1 MPVIPK
7 KTPVQRQKLEIW
19 AFRKEVESLS
29 EKKSLLLYY
38 DYQQHF
44 NFLTDEQLGR
54 LIRAMF
60 DYEINR
66 VVPEFDEPVM
76 KMCFSFVQSNLDRDL
91 QKYIDK
97 CEKNAENGK
106 KGGRP
111 PKNQSDEQND
121 EQTDTTDEQREQT
134 NTANAEYSQSQDNET
149 VKRKAEFYS
158 KVKEYEEKN
167 NRK

>member
-7 KTPVQRQKLEIW
+7 KPLVRAAKSKIW

-44 NFLTDEQLGR
+44 NFLTDEQTGK
-54 LIRAMF
+54 IIKAMLS
-60 DYEINR
+60 YEING
-66 VVPEFDEPVM
+66 VFPEFDEPIM
-76 KMCFSFVQSNLDRDL
+76 QMTFSFIKSNLDRDM
-91 QKYIDK
+91 QKFLEK

-111 PKNQSDEQND
+111 KKQN
-121 EQTDTTDEQREQT
+121 EQTDTTDGQKEQT
-134 NTANAEYSQSQDNET
+134 NTANAEYSQSQSLNDSDDT
-149 VKRKAEFYS
+149 QKRKRHFSQTYG
-158 KVKEYEEKN
+158 N
-167 NRK
+167 M

>member
-1 MPVIPK
+1 MR
-7 KTPVQRQKLEIW
+7 KT
-19 AFRKEVESLS
+19 A

-38 DYQQHF
+38 DYLSHF
-44 NFLTDEQLGR
+44 SFLTDEQIGK
-54 LIRAMF
+54 IVRAMLS
-60 DYEINR
+60 YE
-66 VVPEFDEPVM
+66 VDGVLPEFDEPIM
-76 KMCFSFVQSNLDRDL
+76 KMTFSFIKSNLEREKK
-91 QKYIDK
+91 KYIER
-97 CEKNAENGK
+97 CQKNTENGK

>member
-1 MPVIPK
+1 M
-7 KTPVQRQKLEIW
+7 
-19 AFRKEVESLS
+19 S

-38 DYQQHF
+38 DYADHF
-44 NFLTDEQLGR
+44 AFLTDEQLGR

-97 CEKNAENGK
+97 CSKNSENGK
-106 KGGRP
+106 RGGRP
-111 PKNQSDEQND
+111 PKNRQDERINSADGTND
-121 EQTDTTDEQREQT
+121 EST
-134 NTANAEYSQSQDNET
+134 SQSQSLNDSDDTTTGER
-149 VKRKAEFYS
+149 KRHFLQTYG
-158 KVKEYEEKN
+158 N
-167 NRK
+167 M

>member
-1 MPVIPK
+1 M
-7 KTPVQRQKLEIW
+7 
-19 AFRKEVESLS
+19 S

-76 KMCFSFVQSNLDRDL
+76 KMCFSFVKSNLDRDL

-97 CEKNAENGK
+97 CSKNSENGK

-111 PKNQSDEQND
+111 RKQDEQIDN
-121 EQTDTTDEQREQT
+121 TSS
-134 NTANAEYSQSQDNET
+134 TANEASSSQSQSLNGSDDTTGER
-149 VKRKAEFYS
+149 KRHFLQTYG
-158 KVKEYEEKN
+158 N
-167 NRK
+167 M